1 MARRRWPTT
10 PGVGGAVRYDA
21 DAKLRGCRQG
31 FLAAASAEFTLAT
44 FAGTVAS
51 EVDGNLLELPR

>member
-1 MARRRWPTT
+1 
-10 PGVGGAVRYDA
+10 V
-21 DAKLRGCRQG
+21 KLRGCRQG
-31 FLAAASAEFTLAT
+31 FLAAASAEFTVAT